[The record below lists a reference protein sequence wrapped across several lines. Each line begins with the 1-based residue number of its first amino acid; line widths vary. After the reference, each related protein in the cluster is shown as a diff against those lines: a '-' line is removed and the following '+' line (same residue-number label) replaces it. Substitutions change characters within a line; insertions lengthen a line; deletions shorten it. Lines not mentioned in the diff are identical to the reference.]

1 MGYRAVPNKSDKFSQ
16 GKYNL
21 IHPSKYLGDNS
32 IVFYRSSWERKL
44 YFYLDNESRVLHWN
58 VEGITIPYEIQI
70 NEKWETHRY
79 FPDCYA
85 EIQKIDGTISKTAI
99 EIKPYTET
107 IPPEPPKKDTLKA
120 LENYEYRMKMFLRN
134 LAKWKAAKEY
144 CNKRGI
150 EFVVMTDKYFEEN
163 NLIKVF

>member
-1 MGYRAVPNKSDKFSQ
+1 MGYRAVPNKSSRYEQ
-16 GKYNL
+16 NKYNL
-21 IHPSKYLGDNS
+21 IYPSKYKGDS
-32 IVFYRSSWERKL
+32 STIYYRSSWERKL
-44 YFYLDNESRVLHWN
+44 YFYLDNEPRVLKWN

-85 EIQKIDGTISKTAI
+85 EIQKRDGTISKTAI
-99 EIKPYTET
+99 EIKPYAET
-107 IPPEPPKKDTLKA
+107 IQPVPPKKDTIKS

-144 CNKRGI
+144 CNK
-150 EFVVMTDKYFEEN
+150 
-163 NLIKVF
+163 